1 MKIFIPLLIINSF
14 LLSEDTVSI
23 LNFNTGVQNE
33 VIISVDSQ
41 IHIDYGLSYPITYEF
56 DIPQGSENLNA
67 YRKYRG
73 LQDWNLIDEKTDDD
87 FFNGI
92 EAVRF
97 DYNENTAYVSVAFS
111 VISDTIFI
119 KIENN
124 TDENVNASLMGIC
137 KYYDNRQAVVTVT
150 ADDWADYCNEKFV
163 QACQNFRS

>member
-67 YRKYRG
+67 YRKYRSS
-73 LQDWNLIDEKTDDD
+73 QDWNLIDEKTDDD

-97 DYNENTAYVSVAFS
+97 DYNEKKAYVSVAFS
-111 VISDTIFI
+111 VI
-119 KIENN
+119 
-124 TDENVNASLMGIC
+124 
-137 KYYDNRQAVVTVT
+137 
-150 ADDWADYCNEKFV
+150 
-163 QACQNFRS
+163 

>member
-23 LNFNTGVQNE
+23 LNFNTGAQNE

-67 YRKYRG
+67 YRKYRSS
-73 LQDWNLIDEKTDDD
+73 QDWNLIDEKTDDD

-119 KIENN
+119 K
-124 TDENVNASLMGIC
+124 
-137 KYYDNRQAVVTVT
+137 
-150 ADDWADYCNEKFV
+150 
-163 QACQNFRS
+163 